1 MRRLFLIVRQ
11 FREYFLLA
19 FFVIISVALMGEN
32 DNRQIHRIRALTI
45 GVLGRIQESVS
56 FLPNFFQLQKE
67 NEALRRTNVNLA
79 DEVNRLREAK
89 LENIRLRRLLGLK
102 ETTRYPLTPAK
113 VIGKTLHLLRNT
125 ITLNVGDNERVAPGM
140 PIISDAGLVGK
151 VIATSGD
158 YAIGQIILNRDF
170 RASAR
175 VQRSRVDGILAWEGG
190 RYSLL
195 KNIPKTLDVK
205 IGDMVE
211 TSEYSNTFPPYIR
224 IGVVASVTEQPG
236 SLFKTIEVETAV
248 DFAALEEVF
257 VMNARSDTT
266 RARFEEKVL
275 R

>member
-19 FFVIISVALMGEN
+19 FFIIVSVALMAEN

-45 GVLGRIQESVS
+45 GVLGRMQESVS

-67 NEALRRTNVNLA
+67 NEILRRTNVNLA
-79 DEVNRLREAK
+79 DEVNQLREAK
-89 LENIRLRRLLGLK
+89 LENIRLRRLLDLK
-102 ETTRYPLTPAK
+102 ETSRYTLIPGK

-125 ITLNVGDNERVAPGM
+125 ITLNVGDQEGVVPGM
-140 PIISDAGLVGK
+140 PIITYAGLIGK
-151 VIATSGD
+151 VIATSGE

-190 RYSLL
+190 RYPLL
-195 KNIPKTLDVK
+195 KNVPKTLDVK
-205 IGDMVE
+205 VGDMIE
-211 TSEYSNTFPPYIR
+211 TSEYSNTFPQNIR

-236 SLFKTIEVETAV
+236 SLFKTIEVENAV
-248 DFAALEEVF
+248 DFATLEEVF
-257 VMNARSDTT
+257 VINARPDTA
-266 RARFEEKVL
+266 RARFEERVL

>member
-19 FFVIISVALMGEN
+19 FFIIVSVALMAEN

-67 NEALRRTNVNLA
+67 NETLRRTNVNLA
-79 DEVNRLREAK
+79 DEVNQLREAK

-102 ETTRYPLTPAK
+102 EESRYALIPGK

-125 ITLNVGDNERVAPGM
+125 ITLNVGDLEGVAPGM
-140 PIISDAGLVGK
+140 PIITDMGLVGK
-151 VIATSGD
+151 ILATSGE
-158 YAIGQIILNRDF
+158 YAIAQIILNRDF

-211 TSEYSNTFPPYIR
+211 TSEYSNTFPPHIR
-224 IGVVASVTEQPG
+224 VGVVASVTEQPG

-257 VMNARSDTT
+257 VINAQPDTA
-266 RARFEEKVL
+266 RARFEERVL

>member
-19 FFVIISVALMGEN
+19 FFIIVSVALMAEN

-45 GVLGRIQESVS
+45 GVLGRMQESVS

-67 NEALRRTNVNLA
+67 NEILRRTNVNLA
-79 DEVNRLREAK
+79 DEVNQLREAK
-89 LENIRLRRLLGLK
+89 LENIRLRRLLDLK
-102 ETTRYPLTPAK
+102 ETSRYTLIPGK

-125 ITLNVGDNERVAPGM
+125 ITLNVGDQEGVVPGM
-140 PIISDAGLVGK
+140 PIITYAGLVGK
-151 VIATSGD
+151 VIATSGE

-190 RYSLL
+190 RYPLL
-195 KNIPKTLDVK
+195 KNVPKTLDVK
-205 IGDMVE
+205 VGDMIE
-211 TSEYSNTFPPYIR
+211 TSEYSNTFPQNIR

-236 SLFKTIEVETAV
+236 SLFKTIEVENAV
-248 DFAALEEVF
+248 DFATLEEVF
-257 VMNARSDTT
+257 VINARPDTA
-266 RARFEEKVL
+266 RARFEERVL